1 MVCQAWLLGKVF
13 SVRNGGNGISDDEE
27 SDSEMNDDTVSQ
39 TDDQL
44 LGLVLNQYQTR
55 HSIIDGQAPDA
66 TTSVKAAQ
74 EDQDFFKYEEGAN

>member
-1 MVCQAWLLGKVF
+1 
-13 SVRNGGNGISDDEE
+13 
-27 SDSEMNDDTVSQ
+27 MNDETVSQ
-39 TDDQL
+39 TDDQI

-74 EDQDFFKYEEGAN
+74 EDEDFFKYEEGAN